1 MSDCRARYSH
11 FPPAWPGVFALAS
24 IIFLLVACSRSAE
37 ETAVA
42 PPLRVVD
49 TALVQNVGAER
60 VVTLSGRVR
69 AAEQSALSFEVNGEI
84 ENLSVDVGDPVEVGQ
99 VLAQLD
105 DTRYQLAHALTVSN
119 EAEAL
124 ATFHERK
131 LDYERQ
137 RKLIDRGVV
146 SQARLD
152 SAKAAMD
159 TARSRYESARVSR
172 RMAERDLRL
181 TKLKSPFA
189 GSISRRYVEPSE
201 RVNSNQVILE
211 VISDR
216 QGFEIETSVPENL
229 IGELDVQVLQSIA
242 LPAVGV
248 ANIPAR
254 VRHIGTQ
261 PESSNNYPV
270 VLLVEQSVGGIRSGM
285 TAEVRLTFADRSAA
299 NAVRAG
305 QLAVPLTALV
315 YGAGES
321 AHVLRVSKEG
331 QLERIEVRVVSLGEQ
346 SATVSGELSAG
357 DRVVARGVEFV
368 SAGDLVAVLGQG
380 PERFN

>member
-1 MSDCRARYSH
+1 MSDCRSRYSH
-11 FPPAWPGVFALAS
+11 YSLVRWRVFALAS
-24 IIFLLVACSRSAE
+24 AIFLLTACSRSAE
-37 ETAVA
+37 ETGAA

-49 TALVQNVGAER
+49 TALVQNVSAGR
-60 VVTLSGRVR
+60 VVTLSGRVQ

-84 ENLSVDVGDPVEVGQ
+84 EQLAVDVGDPVEVGQ

-124 ATFHERK
+124 ATFRERK

-137 RKLIDRGVV
+137 RQLIDRGVV

-159 TARSRYESARVSR
+159 TAGSRYESARVSR
-172 RMAERDLRL
+172 RLAERDLRL

-189 GSISRRYVEPSE
+189 GSVSRRYVEPSE
-201 RVNSNQVILE
+201 RVTSNQVILE

-216 QGFEIETSVPENL
+216 QGFEIKTSVPENL
-229 IGELDVQVLQSIA
+229 IGELDAQVPQSVA
-242 LPAVGV
+242 LPAVGI
-248 ANIPAR
+248 ADIPAR

-270 VLLVEQSVGGIRSGM
+270 VLVVEQPVGGIRSGM
-285 TAEVRLTFADRSAA
+285 TAEVRLAFADRSAA
-299 NAVRAG
+299 SAVKAG

-321 AHVLRVSKEG
+321 AHVLRVSRER
-331 QLERIEVRVVSLGEQ
+331 QLERVEVRIVSLGEQ
-346 SATVSGELSAG
+346 RATVTGELSVG